1 MIYNHSGIYDLAAN
15 KAISS
20 RRVFD
25 MRFVPMSALLGT
37 ACGLAAVYAAGPAVI
52 AASAADTATHAYDSA
67 KRLLVPAGREAPTF
81 GSDAPV
87 FRYAAIQRG
96 SIEQTITVTG
106 ALQPVKTIE
115 VGSQLSGQLA
125 RVYVDFNDTVAKDQP
140 LALIDPR
147 SFAAK
152 VDEASASMAVA
163 NSLVDIARA
172 KLDRARIDLQNA
184 KGSRDVLVAKLESA
198 QAVKSSAQ
206 KTLQRK
212 LALQSQNVV
221 ASTTVDDAQTEFTAR
236 LAQEREAEVLMS
248 LNAYS
253 VDGAQA
259 DVRRIEAEL
268 QQARMAVPEKAAV
281 LAAAQADLDRTVIRS
296 PIDGVVVGR
305 FVNEGQT
312 LAVGL
317 ESRTTF
323 VVAHRLEDMEIH
335 AQVDEADIGRIA
347 PGQPAHFTVDA
358 YPDRRFE
365 ASVRQVRKAP
375 QNQQHVVTYTVVL
388 ATSNLDGALLPGM
401 TALVKIVIERQDDV
415 LKVPLAALRFQPSG
429 MQPDS
434 ATANSGVWVRT
445 AGGSLRR
452 IAVTVGAAGT
462 EQVAL
467 RSGDL
472 AEGSQVAVGQA
483 IRPAGMEFFGIR
495 FGS

>member
-1 MIYNHSGIYDLAAN
+1 
-15 KAISS
+15 
-20 RRVFD
+20 
-25 MRFVPMSALLGT
+25 MRLVPVIALLGA
-37 ACGLAAVYAAGPAVI
+37 ACGLTAVFAVGSDAIIGAAE
-52 AASAADTATHAYDSA
+52 SATSGATRAYRST
-67 KRLLVPAGREAPTF
+67 RQYLEPGGREAPTF

-96 SIEQTITVTG
+96 SIEQTVTVTG

-125 RVYVDFNDTVAKDQP
+125 RVYVDFNDTVSKDQP

-152 VDEASASMAVA
+152 VDEARAALEVA
-163 NSLVDIARA
+163 NSLVDIERA

-184 KGSRDVLVAKLESA
+184 RGSRDVLAAKLEGA

-212 LALQSQNVV
+212 QALQSQNVV
-221 ASTTVDDAQTEFTAR
+221 ATTTVDDAQTEFTAR
-236 LAQEREAEVLMS
+236 LAQEREAEVQMS
-248 LNAYS
+248 LNTYS
-253 VDGAQA
+253 VEGAQA

-268 QQARMAVPEKAAV
+268 RQAQMAVPEKAAV

-347 PGQPAHFTVDA
+347 PGQRAHFTVDA
-358 YPDRRFE
+358 YPDRRFQ
-365 ASVRQVRKAP
+365 AVVRQVRKAP

-401 TALVKIVIERQDDV
+401 TALVKIVIEQKDDV

-429 MQPDS
+429 VRPDP
-434 ATANSGVWVRT
+434 TGKHSGVWVRT
-445 AGGSLRR
+445 ANGSLQR
-452 IAVTVGAAGT
+452 IAVTVGTAGT

-467 RSGDL
+467 KSGDL
-472 AEGSQVAVGQA
+472 DEGSQVVVGQA
-483 IRPAGMEFFGIR
+483 IRPAGFEFLGIR

>member
-1 MIYNHSGIYDLAAN
+1 
-15 KAISS
+15 
-20 RRVFD
+20 
-25 MRFVPMSALLGT
+25 MRFVPVIVPLAVVS
-37 ACGLAAVYAAGPAVI
+37 GLAATYSADPPGVRGAGVW
-52 AASAADTATHAYDSA
+52 AASEASRLYRAAIQSIPPVERNAAA
-67 KRLLVPAGREAPTF
+67 F

-96 SIEQTITVTG
+96 SIEQTVTVTG

-115 VGSQLSGQLA
+115 VGSQLSGQLS
-125 RVYVDFNDTVAKDQP
+125 RVYVDFNDTVRKDQP

-147 SFAAK
+147 TFAAK
-152 VDEASASMAVA
+152 VDEAKAALEVA
-163 NSLVDIARA
+163 NSFVDLERA
-172 KLDRARIDLQNA
+172 KLDRARVDLENA
-184 KGSRDVLVAKLESA
+184 KGSRAVLAAKLESA
-198 QAVKSSAQ
+198 QAVKASAQ

-212 LALQSQNVV
+212 LALQTQNVV
-221 ASTTVDDAQTEFTAR
+221 ATASVDDAQTEFTAR

-253 VDGAQA
+253 VEGAQA
-259 DVRRIEAEL
+259 DLRRIEAEL
-268 QQARMAVPEKAAV
+268 DQARMAVPEKVAV

-335 AQVDEADIGRIA
+335 ARVDEADIGRIA
-347 PGQPAHFTVDA
+347 PGQHAHFTVDS

-365 ASVRQVRKAP
+365 ALVRQVRKAP
-375 QNQQHVVTYTVVL
+375 QTQQNVVTYTVVL

-401 TALVKIVIERQDDV
+401 TALVRIVIERQDDV

-429 MQPDS
+429 TQPDG
-434 ATANSGVWVRT
+434 APGRSGVWLRT
-445 AGGSLRR
+445 AGGSLQR
-452 IAVTVGAAGT
+452 IPVTVGTAGA

-467 RSGDL
+467 KSGNL
-472 AEGSQVAVGQA
+472 VEGSQVAVGQA
-483 IRPAGMEFFGIR
+483 IRPGGMEFLGIR

>member
-1 MIYNHSGIYDLAAN
+1 
-15 KAISS
+15 
-20 RRVFD
+20 
-25 MRFVPMSALLGT
+25 
-37 ACGLAAVYAAGPAVI
+37 
-52 AASAADTATHAYDSA
+52 
-67 KRLLVPAGREAPTF
+67 
-81 GSDAPV
+81 
-87 FRYAAIQRG
+87 
-96 SIEQTITVTG
+96 
-106 ALQPVKTIE
+106 
-115 VGSQLSGQLA
+115 
-125 RVYVDFNDTVAKDQP
+125 
-140 LALIDPR
+140 
-147 SFAAK
+147 
-152 VDEASASMAVA
+152 
-163 NSLVDIARA
+163 
-172 KLDRARIDLQNA
+172 
-184 KGSRDVLVAKLESA
+184 
-198 QAVKSSAQ
+198 
-206 KTLQRK
+206 LQRK

-221 ASTTVDDAQTEFTAR
+221 AITAVDDAQTEFTAR

-259 DVRRIEAEL
+259 DIRRIEAEL

-347 PGQPAHFTVDA
+347 PDQRAHFTVDA

-365 ASVRQVRKAP
+365 AVVRQVRKAP

-429 MQPDS
+429 TQPD
-434 ATANSGVWVRT
+434 AAARSGVWART
-445 AGGSLRR
+445 ASGSLRR
-452 IAVTVGAAGT
+452 IPVTVGAAGT

-472 AEGSQVAVGQA
+472 VEGSQVAVGQA
-483 IRPAGMEFFGIR
+483 IRPAGMEFLGIR

>member
-1 MIYNHSGIYDLAAN
+1 
-15 KAISS
+15 
-20 RRVFD
+20 
-25 MRFVPMSALLGT
+25 MRFGPVLALFGT
-37 ACGLAAVYAAGPAVI
+37 ACGLAAIYGAAPDSVTSAAGYAADG
-52 AASAADTATHAYDSA
+52 AARAYQST
-67 KRLLVPAGREAPTF
+67 KKFVVPSGSQAPTF
-81 GSDAPV
+81 GSDAPL

-96 SIEQTITVTG
+96 SIEQTVTVTG

-125 RVYVDFNDTVAKDQP
+125 RVYVDFNDTVTRDQP

-152 VDEASASMAVA
+152 VDEAKASLAVA
-163 NSLVDIARA
+163 NALVDIARA

-184 KGSRDVLVAKLESA
+184 RGSRDVLAAKLESA

-221 ASTTVDDAQTEFTAR
+221 ATTTVDDAQTEYTAR
-236 LAQEREAEVLMS
+236 LAQEREAEIMMA

-347 PGQPAHFTVDA
+347 PVQRAYFTVDA

-365 ASVRQVRKAP
+365 AVVRQVRKAP

-388 ATSNLDGALLPGM
+388 STSNLDGALLPGM
-401 TALVKIVIERQDDV
+401 TALVKVVIERQDDV

-429 MQPDS
+429 ARPD
-434 ATANSGVWVRT
+434 ATARSGVWVRS
-445 AGGSLRR
+445 ADGSLQRV
-452 IAVTVGAAGT
+452 AVTVGAAGT

-472 AEGSQVAVGQA
+472 VEGSQVAVGQA
-483 IRPAGMEFFGIR
+483 IRPAGTEFLGIR

>member
-1 MIYNHSGIYDLAAN
+1 
-15 KAISS
+15 
-20 RRVFD
+20 
-25 MRFVPMSALLGT
+25 MRFVPVIALLGI
-37 ACGLAAVYAAGPAVI
+37 ACGLAAVSVAQPAMLTDT
-52 AASAADTATHAYDSA
+52 AASAAHRAARAYEST
-67 KRLLVPAGREAPTF
+67 KRLLVLAGREAPIF
-81 GSDAPV
+81 GSDPPL
-87 FRYAAIQRG
+87 FRYASIQRG
-96 SIEQTITVTG
+96 SIEQTVTVTG
-106 ALQPVKTIE
+106 SLQPVKTIE

-125 RVYVDFNDTVAKDQP
+125 RVYVDFNDTVSQDQP

-152 VDEASASMAVA
+152 VDEARASLGVA
-163 NSLVDIARA
+163 HSLVDIAQA
-172 KLDRARIDLQNA
+172 KLDRAKIDLQNA
-184 KGSRDVLVAKLESA
+184 KGSRDVLAAKLESA

-221 ASTTVDDAQTEFTAR
+221 ATTAVDDAQTEFTAR

-248 LNAYS
+248 LNSYS
-253 VDGAQA
+253 IEGAQA

-347 PGQPAHFTVDA
+347 PGQRAHFTVDA

-365 ASVRQVRKAP
+365 AVVRQVRKAP

-401 TALVKIVIERQDDV
+401 TALVRIVIDRQDDV

-429 MQPDS
+429 MRQDP
-434 ATANSGVWVRT
+434 AARSGVWVRT
-445 AGGSLRR
+445 ASGSLQR
-452 IAVTVGAAGT
+452 IAVTVGTAGA

-467 RSGDL
+467 KSGDL
-472 AEGSQVAVGQA
+472 DEGSQVAVGQA
-483 IRPAGMEFFGIR
+483 IRPAGIEFLGIR

>member
-1 MIYNHSGIYDLAAN
+1 
-15 KAISS
+15 
-20 RRVFD
+20 
-25 MRFVPMSALLGT
+25 MRFVPVIALFGT
-37 ACGLAAVYAAGPAVI
+37 ACGLAAVYGAIYGATPAIITGAAGK
-52 AASAADTATHAYDSA
+52 AAEGAARAYEST
-67 KRLLVPAGREAPTF
+67 RQFLVPGGREAPVVGF
-81 GSDAPV
+81 DAPV

-96 SIEQTITVTG
+96 SIEQTVTVTG

-125 RVYVDFNDTVAKDQP
+125 RVYVDFNDTVSKDQP

-152 VDEASASMAVA
+152 VDEAKAALEVA
-163 NSLVDIARA
+163 NSFVEIERT

-184 KGSRDVLVAKLESA
+184 KGNRDVLAAKLESA
-198 QAVKSSAQ
+198 QAIKASAQ

-221 ASTTVDDAQTEFTAR
+221 ATSTVDDAQTEFTAR
-236 LAQEREAEVLMS
+236 LAQEREAEVMVS
-248 LNAYS
+248 LNVYS

-268 QQARMAVPEKAAV
+268 NQARMAVPEKAAV

-335 AQVDEADIGRIA
+335 AQVDEADIGRIV

-365 ASVRQVRKAP
+365 AVVRQVRKAP

-401 TALVKIVIERQDDV
+401 TALVKIVIERQVDV

-429 MQPDS
+429 TRTDAAS
-434 ATANSGVWVRT
+434 DHSSVWVRT
-445 AGGSLRR
+445 AAGSLQR
-452 IAVTVGAAGT
+452 IPVTVGAAGT

-467 RSGDL
+467 KSGDL
-472 AEGSQVAVGQA
+472 VEGSQVAVGQA
-483 IRPAGMEFFGIR
+483 IRPAGMEFLGIR

>member
-1 MIYNHSGIYDLAAN
+1 
-15 KAISS
+15 
-20 RRVFD
+20 
-25 MRFVPMSALLGT
+25 MRFVPVIALLGT
-37 ACGLAAVYAAGPAVI
+37 AGGIAAIYTAGPSMITGAAGTTAGGAVQAYQSTKQFLAPGERAPPATG
-52 AASAADTATHAYDSA
+52 ADT
-67 KRLLVPAGREAPTF
+67 
-81 GSDAPV
+81 PV

-96 SIEQTITVTG
+96 SIEQTVTVTG

-125 RVYVDFNDTVAKDQP
+125 RVYVDFNDTVIKDQP

-152 VDEASASMAVA
+152 VDEAKAALAVS
-163 NSLVDIARA
+163 NSLVEIERA

-184 KGSRDVLVAKLESA
+184 KGSRDVLAAKLESA

-212 LALQSQNVV
+212 LALQAQNVV
-221 ASTTVDDAQTEFTAR
+221 ATTAVDDAQTEFTAR
-236 LAQEREAEVLMS
+236 LAQEREAEVMMS

-268 QQARMAVPEKAAV
+268 EQARMAVPEKAAV
-281 LAAAQADLDRTVIRS
+281 LAAAQADFDRTVIRS
-296 PIDGVVVGR
+296 PIDGVIVGR

-347 PGQPAHFTVDA
+347 SGQPAHFTVDA

-365 ASVRQVRKAP
+365 ALVRQVRKAP

-388 ATSNLDGALLPGM
+388 STSNLDGALLPGM
-401 TALVKIVIERQDDV
+401 TALVKIVIEHQDDV

-429 MQPDS
+429 ARPD
-434 ATANSGVWVRT
+434 AAAGRSGVWVRT
-445 AGGSLRR
+445 TSGSLQHVP
-452 IAVTVGAAGT
+452 VTVGAAGT

-467 RSGDL
+467 KSGNL
-472 AEGSQVAVGQA
+472 VEGSQVVVGQA
-483 IRPAGMEFFGIR
+483 IRPAGMEFLGIR

>member
-1 MIYNHSGIYDLAAN
+1 
-15 KAISS
+15 
-20 RRVFD
+20 
-25 MRFVPMSALLGT
+25 MRFVPVIVLFGT
-37 ACGLAAVYAAGPAVI
+37 VSGLATIYGAAPQVVAGATGG
-52 AASAADTATHAYDSA
+52 AADGASRAYESTQQFL
-67 KRLLVPAGREAPTF
+67 KPGSGETPTF
-81 GSDAPV
+81 GADAPV

-96 SIEQTITVTG
+96 SVEQTITVTG

-125 RVYVDFNDTVAKDQP
+125 RVYVDFNDTVSKDQP

-152 VDEASASMAVA
+152 VDEAKAAVA
-163 NSLVDIARA
+163 VADSLVDIERA

-184 KGSRDVLVAKLESA
+184 KGSRDVLAPKLDSA
-198 QAVKSSAQ
+198 QAVKASAQ

-221 ASTTVDDAQTEFTAR
+221 ATSTVDDAQTEFTAR
-236 LAQEREAEVLMS
+236 VAQEREAEVLMS
-248 LNAYS
+248 LNAYA
-253 VDGAQA
+253 VDGAHA

-268 QQARMAVPEKAAV
+268 EQSRMAVPEKAAV

-347 PGQPAHFTVDA
+347 AGQRAHFTVDA

-365 ASVRQVRKAP
+365 AAVRQVRKAP

-388 ATSNLDGALLPGM
+388 STTNLDGALLPGM
-401 TALVKIVIERQDDV
+401 TALVKIVIEQQDNV

-429 MQPDS
+429 ARADAVPGR
-434 ATANSGVWVRT
+434 SGVWVRT
-445 AGGSLRR
+445 ANGALQR
-452 IAVTVGAAGT
+452 IPVTVGAAGT

-467 RSGDL
+467 KSGEL
-472 AEGSQVAVGQA
+472 VEGSQVAIGQA
-483 IRPAGMEFFGIR
+483 IRPTGMEFLGIR

>member
-1 MIYNHSGIYDLAAN
+1 
-15 KAISS
+15 
-20 RRVFD
+20 
-25 MRFVPMSALLGT
+25 MRFVPIMVLLGT
-37 ACGLAAVYAAGPAVI
+37 GCGLALPYVAPPAVI
-52 AASAADTATHAYDSA
+52 AGATGNAADGMARAYEAT
-67 KRLLVPAGREAPTF
+67 KRFLAPDGRTAPTL
-81 GSDAPV
+81 GSDAPM

-96 SIEQTITVTG
+96 SIERTVTVTG

-125 RVYVDFNDTVAKDQP
+125 RVYVDFNDTVSKDQP

-184 KGSRDVLVAKLESA
+184 RGSRDVLAAKLESA
-198 QAVKSSAQ
+198 QAVKSSAH

-212 LALQSQNVV
+212 LALQAQNVV
-221 ASTTVDDAQTEFTAR
+221 ATTAVDDAQTEFTAR
-236 LAQEREAEVLMS
+236 TAQEREAEVLMS
-248 LNAYS
+248 LNSYS
-253 VDGAQA
+253 VEGAQA

-335 AQVDEADIGRIA
+335 AQVDEADIGRIVA
-347 PGQPAHFTVDA
+347 GQRAHFTVDS

-365 ASVRQVRKAP
+365 ALVRQVRKAP
-375 QNQQHVVTYTVVL
+375 QTQQHVVTYTVVL

-429 MQPDS
+429 TRPEP
-434 ATANSGVWVRT
+434 AGTHSGVWVRT
-445 AGGSLRR
+445 ASGSLQR

-467 RSGDL
+467 KAGDL
-472 AEGSQVAVGQA
+472 DEGSQVAVGQA
-483 IRPAGMEFFGIR
+483 IRPAGFEILGIR

>member
-1 MIYNHSGIYDLAAN
+1 
-15 KAISS
+15 
-20 RRVFD
+20 
-25 MRFVPMSALLGT
+25 MRFATVVVLFGA
-37 ACGLAAVYAAGPAVI
+37 ACGLAAIYGARPNI
-52 AASAADTATHAYDSA
+52 IASATGHAVDGAARAYRSTTKFLA
-67 KRLLVPAGREAPTF
+67 PSGLEAPTL

-96 SIEQTITVTG
+96 SIEQTVTVTG

-125 RVYVDFNDTVAKDQP
+125 RVYVDFNDTVSKDQP

-152 VDEASASMAVA
+152 VDEARASLAVA
-163 NSLVDIARA
+163 NALVDIARA

-184 KGSRDVLVAKLESA
+184 KGSRDVLAAKLESA

-212 LALQSQNVV
+212 QALQSQNVV
-221 ASTTVDDAQTEFTAR
+221 ATTTVDDAQTEFTAR
-236 LAQEREAEVLMS
+236 LAQEREAEIMMS

-323 VVAHRLEDMEIH
+323 VVARRLEDMEIH

-347 PGQPAHFTVDA
+347 PGQRAHFTVDA

-365 ASVRQVRKAP
+365 AVVRQVRKAP

-429 MQPDS
+429 TRPD
-434 ATANSGVWVRT
+434 AAARSGVWVRT
-445 AGGSLRR
+445 ASGSLQR

-472 AEGSQVAVGQA
+472 VEGSQVAVGQA
-483 IRPAGMEFFGIR
+483 IRPAGLEFLGIR

>member
-1 MIYNHSGIYDLAAN
+1 
-15 KAISS
+15 
-20 RRVFD
+20 
-25 MRFVPMSALLGT
+25 MRFVPFIALLGT
-37 ACGLAAVYAAGPAVI
+37 ACSLAAVTTAGPAIVAVAGN
-52 AASAADTATHAYDSA
+52 AAINASHVLHASLESSLA
-67 KRLLVPAGREAPTF
+67 STRRLLAPT
-81 GSDAPV
+81 GRKGQALGPDSPV

-96 SIEQTITVTG
+96 SIEQTVTVTG

-152 VDEASASMAVA
+152 VDEARASLAVA

-184 KGSRDVLVAKLESA
+184 RGSRDVLAAKLESA

-221 ASTTVDDAQTEFTAR
+221 ATTTVDDAQTEFTAR

-248 LNAYS
+248 LNSYS
-253 VDGAQA
+253 VEGAQA

-347 PGQPAHFTVDA
+347 PGQRAHFTVDA

-365 ASVRQVRKAP
+365 AAVRQVRKAP
-375 QNQQHVVTYTVVL
+375 QTQQHVVTYTVVL

-415 LKVPLAALRFQPSG
+415 LKVPLAALRFQPTG
-429 MQPDS
+429 TRPDPGS
-434 ATANSGVWVRT
+434 AHSGVWVRT
-445 AGGSLRR
+445 ASGALQR

-472 AEGSQVAVGQA
+472 GEGSQVAVGQA
-483 IRPAGMEFFGIR
+483 IRPAGFELLGIR

>member
-1 MIYNHSGIYDLAAN
+1 
-15 KAISS
+15 
-20 RRVFD
+20 
-25 MRFVPMSALLGT
+25 MRFVPIIVLIGT
-37 ACGLAAVYAAGPAVI
+37 GFGLTLAYAAPPAVVSG
-52 AASAADTATHAYDSA
+52 AAGNAAGGMARAYEATKQFLAQG
-67 KRLLVPAGREAPTF
+67 GRKAPTF
-81 GSDAPV
+81 GGDAPV

-96 SIEQTITVTG
+96 SIEQTVTVTG

-125 RVYVDFNDTVAKDQP
+125 RVYVDFNDTVSKDQP

-147 SFAAK
+147 SFAAR
-152 VDEASASMAVA
+152 VDEARASVAVA

-184 KGSRDVLVAKLESA
+184 RGSRDVLAAKLESA
-198 QAVKSSAQ
+198 QAVKTSAQ

-221 ASTTVDDAQTEFTAR
+221 ATTTVDDAQTEFTAR

-335 AQVDEADIGRIA
+335 AQVDEADIGRIV
-347 PGQPAHFTVDA
+347 PRQRAHFTVDA

-365 ASVRQVRKAP
+365 AVVRQVRKAP

-388 ATSNLDGALLPGM
+388 STSNLDGALLPGM

-429 MQPDS
+429 TRPDS
-434 ATANSGVWVRT
+434 TAERSGVWVLT
-445 AGGSLRR
+445 ASGSLHR

-467 RSGDL
+467 KSGDL
-472 AEGSQVAVGQA
+472 VEGSQVAVGQA
-483 IRPAGMEFFGIR
+483 IRPAGMEFLGIR

>member
-1 MIYNHSGIYDLAAN
+1 
-15 KAISS
+15 
-20 RRVFD
+20 
-25 MRFVPMSALLGT
+25 MRFGPVIALFGT
-37 ACGLAAVYAAGPAVI
+37 ACGLAAIYSAGPDLITSAAGYAAGG
-52 AASAADTATHAYDSA
+52 AARAYQSTRTFLAPSGPD
-67 KRLLVPAGREAPTF
+67 APTF

-87 FRYAAIQRG
+87 FRFAAIQRG
-96 SIEQTITVTG
+96 SIEQTVTVTG

-125 RVYVDFNDTVAKDQP
+125 RVYVDFNDTVTKDQP

-152 VDEASASMAVA
+152 VDEARASLAVA

-184 KGSRDVLVAKLESA
+184 RGSRDVLAAKLESA
-198 QAVKSSAQ
+198 QAVKTSAQ

-221 ASTTVDDAQTEFTAR
+221 ATTTVDDAQTEFTAR
-236 LAQEREAEVLMS
+236 LAQEREAEIMMS

-347 PGQPAHFTVDA
+347 AGQRAHFTVDA

-365 ASVRQVRKAP
+365 AVVRQVRKAP

-429 MQPDS
+429 TRPDAAS
-434 ATANSGVWVRT
+434 RSGVWVRT
-445 AGGSLRR
+445 ASGALQH

-472 AEGSQVAVGQA
+472 VEGSQVAVSQA
-483 IRPAGMEFFGIR
+483 IRPAGIEFLGIR

>member
-1 MIYNHSGIYDLAAN
+1 
-15 KAISS
+15 
-20 RRVFD
+20 
-25 MRFVPMSALLGT
+25 MRFVPIIALLGT
-37 ACGLAAVYAAGPAVI
+37 ACGLAAVTTAGPIVMDAAG
-52 AASAADTATHAYDSA
+52 SAADKASHALESTR
-67 KRLLVPAGREAPTF
+67 RLLVPVGREAPTF
-81 GSDAPV
+81 GSDAPM
-87 FRYAAIQRG
+87 FRYASIQRG
-96 SIEQTITVTG
+96 SVEQTVAVTG

-152 VDEASASMAVA
+152 VDEAQASLAVA
-163 NSLVDIARA
+163 NSLVDVARA

-184 KGSRDVLVAKLESA
+184 RGNRDVLAAKLESA

-221 ASTTVDDAQTEFTAR
+221 ATTTVDDAQTEFTAR

-248 LNAYS
+248 LNSYS
-253 VDGAQA
+253 VEGAQA

-347 PGQPAHFTVDA
+347 PGQRAHFTVDS

-365 ASVRQVRKAP
+365 AVVRQVRKAP
-375 QNQQHVVTYTVVL
+375 QTQQHVVTYTVVL

-415 LKVPLAALRFQPSG
+415 LKVPLAALRFQPAG
-429 MQPDS
+429 TRPD
-434 ATANSGVWVRT
+434 TAAQSGVWVRT
-445 AGGSLRR
+445 ASGALQRV
-452 IAVTVGAAGT
+452 AVTIGTAGT

-467 RSGDL
+467 QSGDL
-472 AEGSQVAVGQA
+472 VEGSQVAVGQA
-483 IRPAGMEFFGIR
+483 IRPAGMEILGIR

>member
-1 MIYNHSGIYDLAAN
+1 
-15 KAISS
+15 
-20 RRVFD
+20 
-25 MRFVPMSALLGT
+25 MRFVPAIALLGT
-37 ACGLAAVYAAGPAVI
+37 ACGLAAIYAAGPAVI
-52 AASAADTATHAYDSA
+52 TGAAGSAADKAAHAYDQT
-67 KRLLVPAGREAPTF
+67 KQLLVPGRSDAPTF

-96 SIEQTITVTG
+96 SIEQTVTVTG

-152 VDEASASMAVA
+152 VDEARASLAVA
-163 NSLVDIARA
+163 NSIVDIARA

-184 KGSRDVLVAKLESA
+184 KGSRDVLAAKLESA

-221 ASTTVDDAQTEFTAR
+221 ATTTVDDAQTEFTAR

-347 PGQPAHFTVDA
+347 PGQRAHFTVDA

-365 ASVRQVRKAP
+365 AVVRQVRKAP

-388 ATSNLDGALLPGM
+388 STSNIDGALLPGM

-429 MQPDS
+429 ARPEP
-434 ATANSGVWVRT
+434 AGARSGVWVRT
-445 AGGSLRR
+445 ASGSLQR

-467 RSGDL
+467 KSGDL
-472 AEGSQVAVGQA
+472 VEGSQVAVGQA
-483 IRPAGMEFFGIR
+483 IRPAGMEFLGIR

>member
-1 MIYNHSGIYDLAAN
+1 
-15 KAISS
+15 
-20 RRVFD
+20 
-25 MRFVPMSALLGT
+25 MRFVTVILLLGT
-37 ACGLAAVYAAGPAVI
+37 TTGLAAICGIQPAIIAGATASTADAAVR
-52 AASAADTATHAYDSA
+52 AYQSA
-67 KRLLVPAGREAPTF
+67 KRLLVPSGHEAPTF
-81 GSDAPV
+81 GVDAPV

-96 SIEQTITVTG
+96 SIEQTVTVTG

-152 VDEASASMAVA
+152 VDEAKAAVEVA
-163 NSLVDIARA
+163 NSFVDLERA

-184 KGSRDVLVAKLESA
+184 RGSREVLAAKLESA
-198 QAVKSSAQ
+198 QALKASAQ

-221 ASTTVDDAQTEFTAR
+221 AVTAVDDAQTEFTAR
-236 LAQEREAEVLMS
+236 LAQEREADVLMS

-268 QQARMAVPEKAAV
+268 EQARMAVPEKAAV

-347 PGQPAHFTVDA
+347 SGQRAHFTVDA

-365 ASVRQVRKAP
+365 ATVRQVRKAP

-415 LKVPLAALRFQPSG
+415 LRVPLAALRFQPSG
-429 MQPDS
+429 TRPDTAS
-434 ATANSGVWVRT
+434 ARSGVWVRT
-445 AGGSLRR
+445 ASGSLRR
-452 IAVTVGAAGT
+452 IPVTVGTSGA

-467 RSGDL
+467 KSGEL
-472 AEGSQVAVGQA
+472 TEGSQVVVGQA
-483 IRPAGMEFFGIR
+483 IRPAGIEFFGIR